1 MVLIGGI
8 WFLMLLLE
16 LELELFEET
25 CFDDVSV
32 DPVNI

>member
-1 MVLIGGI
+1 
-8 WFLMLLLE
+8 LLELE